1 MLTIRSLFLLDAILF
16 LVVKQ
21 KRFPPF
27 YSELFIRWLLTSI
40 SPCIYRGTDVLSGPE
55 FPEKRSVKKLHARPR
70 PGAGVDLE
78 REREMTLAIR
88 GRMATPSLDF

>member
-1 MLTIRSLFLLDAILF
+1 
-16 LVVKQ
+16 
-21 KRFPPF
+21 
-27 YSELFIRWLLTSI
+27 
-40 SPCIYRGTDVLSGPE
+40 VLSGPE